1 VTPPHTDP
9 YHNLLAQVVGRKYV
23 RMYRP
28 DATPGLYPFEEGFT
42 TNCSQ
47 VRLQHLILTACTSLP
62 LDYSPCAE
70 H

>member
-1 VTPPHTDP
+1 MNSLQINLSHWSILLQVTPPHTDP

-23 RMYRP
+23 RLYRP

-47 VRLQHLILTACTSLP
+47 VRLCTTS
-62 LDYSPCAE
+62 S
-70 H
+70 